1 MGYKLNV
8 DLETSN
14 GPSHEVYV
22 RIESLVI
29 NRVTAKARFQLTY
42 WIDKDHATAFNREYV
57 EEEQRNMVGLVQ
69 ERLLYFEDE
78 TSEGVEVIVPHMIE
92 VDIAEEKDIEV
103 PIYETKTINKEVP
116 YTSFDDNG
124 DEITLF
130 RTVTSEDS
138 VKVGS
143 KVEKR
148 NIINIS
154 LAENI
159 YKYGYSQVY
168 NKLKEFFP
176 ENKIETV

>member
-1 MGYKLNV
+1 MGFKLNV
-8 DLETSN
+8 DLETSS

-29 NRVTAKARFQLTY
+29 NRVTATARFQLTY
-42 WIDKDHATAFNREYV
+42 WIDQDHAIAFNKEYV

-69 ERLLYFEDE
+69 ERLLYYENED
-78 TSEGVEVIVPHMIE
+78 SEGIEVFVPHMIE
-92 VDIAEEKDIEV
+92 VDIAEEKEITV
-103 PIYETKTINKEVP
+103 PVYETRTINKEVP
-116 YTSFDDNG
+116 YISFDENG

-130 RTVTSEDS
+130 RTNTSEES
-138 VKVGS
+138 IKIGS
-143 KVEKR
+143 KVETRKV
-148 NIINIS
+148 ININ

-159 YKYGYSQVY
+159 FKYGYSEVI

>member
-1 MGYKLNV
+1 MGFKLNL

-22 RIESLVI
+22 RIESLVV

-57 EEEQRNMVGLVQ
+57 DEEQRNMVGLVQ

-78 TSEGVEVIVPHMIE
+78 SSEGIEIIVPHMIE
-92 VDIAEEKDIEV
+92 EDIAEERVIEV
-103 PIYETKTINKEVP
+103 PIYETKINTKEVP
-116 YTSFDDNG
+116 YTSFDENG
-124 DEITLF
+124 DEITLL
-130 RTVTSEDS
+130 RTVTSEEQI
-138 VKVGS
+138 KVGS
-143 KVEKR
+143 TEEKR
-148 NIINIS
+148 NVINIS
-154 LAENI
+154 LVENI
-159 YKYGYSQVY
+159 YKFGYSKVF

>member
-1 MGYKLNV
+1 MGFKLNV
-8 DLETSN
+8 DLETSS

-57 EEEQRNMVGLVQ
+57 EEEQKNMVGLVQ
-69 ERLLYFEDE
+69 ERILYFEDE
-78 TSEGVEVIVPHMIE
+78 TSEGVEVLVPHMIE
-92 VDIAEEKDIEV
+92 VDIAEEKKIEV
-103 PIYETKTINKEVP
+103 PVYETKTRSKEVP
-116 YTSFDDNG
+116 YTSFNSNG
-124 DEITLF
+124 EEVTLF
-130 RTVTSEDS
+130 RTVTFEEN

-143 KVEKR
+143 KIDKR
-148 NIINIS
+148 NVINIS
-154 LAENI
+154 LVENI
-159 YKYGYSQVY
+159 YKFGYRQVY

>member
-1 MGYKLNV
+1 MGFKLNV

-29 NRVTAKARFQLTY
+29 NRVTATARFQLTY

-57 EEEQRNMVGLVQ
+57 EDEQKNMIGLVQ

-78 TSEGVEVIVPHMIE
+78 TSDGVEVLVPHMIE
-92 VDIAEEKDIEV
+92 EEIAEEQEVEV
-103 PIYETKTINKEVP
+103 PVFETKTIHKEVP
-116 YTSFDDNG
+116 YTSFDEDG

-130 RTVTSEDS
+130 RTVTSQEN

-143 KVEKR
+143 TVETRKV
-148 NIINIS
+148 INIS

-159 YKYGYSQVY
+159 FKFGYSKVF

-176 ENKIETV
+176 EHKIETV